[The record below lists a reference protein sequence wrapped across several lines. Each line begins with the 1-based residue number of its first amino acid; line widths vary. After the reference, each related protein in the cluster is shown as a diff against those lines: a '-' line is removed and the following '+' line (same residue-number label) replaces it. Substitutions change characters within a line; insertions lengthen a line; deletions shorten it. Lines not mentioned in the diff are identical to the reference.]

1 MKKNILTLAL
11 LAATVAAGAQSTV
24 NLSVANLPDGT
35 VIEAALGST
44 HQTEPAL
51 ATATLVG
58 GKATLTLP
66 IDEPRMVDFTVKGTP
81 GTLLHLMT
89 TSGENVTAS
98 VEAER
103 HASEQGDYYSSK
115 NQQVYNSP
123 LHAQY
128 MMKLG
133 AFREYLNVYN
143 TAYHDAYRDIN
154 EQMTAAFNAQDT
166 ARQTQLRLSQAW
178 REFTAADASFFRMLE
193 TEYPKRFAEN
203 DSTWWGPFMRLDTY
217 TYFTAERKPEYDRLP
232 EAVKASFYGQALK
245 EQVAPKGFQ
254 GESYTQFNVV
264 DDKGKSTPS
273 ARLTKGKRYMLI
285 DFWASWCAPCRKEIP
300 NLKSCYADFKG
311 KGLEIISVSI
321 DRSDAAW
328 KKALAEEQLPWPNGI
343 DREGIADAYKVR
355 AIPAMFLV
363 DVKTG
368 KIVGENL
375 RGTKLRDKLAELMP

>member
-1 MKKNILTLAL
+1 MKTTLLSLAL
-11 LAATVAAGAQSTV
+11 LAATMTAGAQSTV
-24 NLSVANLPDGT
+24 NLSVDGLADGT

-44 HQTEPAL
+44 HQREPAI
-51 ATATLVG
+51 ASATLAG
-58 GKATLTLP
+58 GKATFSLP
-66 IDEPRMVDFTVKGTP
+66 IDEPRMVDFSVKGTP

-89 TSGENVTAS
+89 AKGENVTAN
-98 VEAER
+98 VVAER
-103 HASEQGDYYSSK
+103 RSSEQGDYYTAK
-115 NQQVYNSP
+115 NQQVYDSP

-154 EQMTAAFNAQDT
+154 AQMTAAFNAKDSV
-166 ARQTQLRLSQAW
+166 RQAQLRDTQAW
-178 REFTAADASFFRMLE
+178 RDFLAADASFFRMLE
-193 TEYPKRFAEN
+193 TEYPRRFAEN

-217 TYFTAERKPEYDRLP
+217 TFFTAEQKPEYERLP
-232 EAVKASFYGQALK
+232 DNVKASFYGQALK

-254 GESYTQFNVV
+254 GKSYTQFNVV
-264 DDKGKSTPS
+264 DEKGKSTPS
-273 ARLTKGKRYMLI
+273 AKIVKGKRYMLI

-300 NLKSCYADFKG
+300 NLKECYADFAG
-311 KGLEIISVSI
+311 KGLEIISISI

-328 KKALAEEQLPWPNGI
+328 KKALQEEKLPWPNGI

-363 DVKTG
+363 DVNTG

-375 RGTKLRDKLAELMP
+375 RGEKLRSKLAELMP